1 MVPVAKAIVKRAMLG
16 CKYEL
21 NPQTTEEWFMALKV
35 FVSPSRYVQ
44 GPDALLQLGEQLEVL
59 GIKNPLILVSLSAK
73 KAVSSVVA
81 EGLTCRGIRHAFID
95 FGGESTWK
103 EIEKI
108 RNACIQGNHDAIIN
122 CGGGKTL
129 DAGRCAAA
137 GAATNVM
144 KVPPEVFLQF
154 GAGVPCINVPT
165 VASTDAATS
174 SASLVH
180 TEKGTL
186 EAIMVSPTNPLMV
199 LVDTTV
205 IARSPV
211 RLLVAGMGD
220 ALATYFEADMCY
232 RTSSPPTSTRALST
246 GTARTLARLCFDIL
260 MDYGV
265 QARIEAEAGVPGPGL
280 EAVAEANV
288 LLSGLGFQSGGL
300 SAAHAVG
307 NAFEHV
313 PEAFQQHQFHGEMVA
328 FGTLMQLLLE
338 ARKPEFLDKIFGF
351 CKAVGLPTTFEELSL
366 KNVSDEILERVASFA
381 SKDIQMRSM
390 AGASKV
396 PNEEG
401 RFYDH
406 RAILTALKAADAYGR
421 AFAGRP

>member
-1 MVPVAKAIVKRAMLG
+1 
-16 CKYEL
+16 
-21 NPQTTEEWFMALKV
+21 MALKV
-35 FVSPSRYVQ
+35 FISPSRYVQ
-44 GPDALLQLGEQLEVL
+44 GPDALLQLGEQLKIF
-59 GIKNPLILVSLSAK
+59 GIKNPLILVSPSAK
-73 KAVSSVVA
+73 KAVGAAISR
-81 EGLTCRGIRHAFID
+81 GLEAHEIRYAFIN

-103 EIEKI
+103 EIERIK
-108 RNACIQGNHDAIIN
+108 NACIQGSHDAVIN

-129 DAGRCAAA
+129 DTGRCAAA

-144 KVPPEVFLQF
+144 KIPPEVFPRF

-165 VASTDAATS
+165 VAATDGATS

-199 LVDTTV
+199 LVDTAV

-246 GTARTLARLCFDIL
+246 RTARVLARLCFDIL

-265 QARIEAEAGVPGPGL
+265 QARIEAEAGLPGPGL
-280 EAVAEANV
+280 EAVAEANT

-313 PEAFQQHQFHGEMVA
+313 SEAFQQRLFHGEAVG
-328 FGTLMQLLLE
+328 FGTLVQLLLE
-338 ARKPEFLDKIFGF
+338 AREPQFLDKIFGF

-366 KNVSDEILERVASFA
+366 KNVSDQTLETVANVASR
-381 SKDIQMRSM
+381 DIQIRSM

-406 RAILTALKAADAYGR
+406 WAILNALKATNTHGR

>member
-1 MVPVAKAIVKRAMLG
+1 MS
-16 CKYEL
+16 
-21 NPQTTEEWFMALKV
+21 LKV
-35 FVSPSRYVQ
+35 FISPSRYVQ
-44 GPDALLQLGEQLEVL
+44 GPDALLHLGEQLDVL
-59 GIKNPLILVSLSAK
+59 GIRNPLILASPSAK
-73 KAVSSVVA
+73 KAVGQA
-81 EGLTCRGIRHAFID
+81 ITEGLTHKGIKHAFID

-108 RNACIQGNHDAIIN
+108 KDACIHGRHDAIIN

-144 KVPPEVFLQF
+144 KVPPEVFPRF
-154 GAGVPCINVPT
+154 GAGVPCINIPT
-165 VASTDAATS
+165 VAATDGATS
-174 SASLVH
+174 SASIIH

-211 RLLVAGMGD
+211 RLFVAGMGD

-246 GTARTLARLCFDIL
+246 RTARALARLCYDIL
-260 MDYGV
+260 MEYGI
-265 QARIEAEAGVPGPGL
+265 QAKIEAEAGVPGPGL

-313 PEAFQQHQFHGEMVA
+313 SGAFEKPRYHGETVA
-328 FGTLMQLLLE
+328 FGTLVQLILE
-338 ARKPEFLDKIFGF
+338 AREPAFLDKIFGF
-351 CKAVGLPTTFEELSL
+351 CKAVGLPTTFEELTL
-366 KNVSDEILERVASFA
+366 RNVTDQTLETVASVA
-381 SKDIQMRSM
+381 SRDIQVRSM

-406 RAILTALKAADAYGR
+406 GAILDAMRAANAYGR
-421 AFAGRP
+421 AFAGR